1 MRANILDVEKRPQ
14 SRRKKLIKQLATEGN
29 KPGDDGLSK
38 NPVIAMT
45 GFELFFDWNIHS
57 AWKKIRMAALRWP
70 TRPYISIIS
79 GNWLASHSNFTYEP
93 RELLLT
99 KKLFQLL
106 FFRHT

>member
-38 NPVIAMT
+38 NPVIVMT

-57 AWKKIRMAALRWP
+57 AWKKDTDGRA
-70 TRPYISIIS
+70 S
-79 GNWLASHSNFTYEP
+79 LAHSSVHFDNLW
-93 RELLLT
+93 ELARLIQQFYL
-99 KKLFQLL
+99 
-106 FFRHT
+106 